1 MANFKKV
8 LLILL
13 ILMMANSTNSQ
24 QEINKLPKLYPGRE
38 MKVLTKH
45 IALDLKFDW
54 QKKQAYG
61 SASITVQPVTA
72 LDNFTLDAALMTVNS
87 IRLST
92 GEAVKFDY
100 SGGESNDNLKIYFNR
115 VYEAGE
121 DLTVVVDYR
130 TNWINKT
137 DPNNLWG
144 NNGKGLR
151 FSEPTSN
158 DPLRPREIW
167 SMSEP
172 EAARYWFPCIDA
184 PNYMR
189 TGEVKATVD
198 KGLIAVSN
206 GILVESVNN
215 SDGTKTF
222 HWKMDTPFP
231 NYYTSIVVGDF
242 IDIEQSYEDV
252 KLHNYGYPDERAD
265 IEASVVRLPDMVRFF
280 SEYTGVKYPF
290 TSYSQ
295 VFVQELPGGIENSTV
310 STITENMIDDFGTH
324 ADFFYLWDGQEAHV
338 LAGQWF
344 GSHIVPADWSHS
356 WLNESFARYFDGLYS
371 EYKNGHD
378 EFLLWNR
385 PFEIST
391 YLADWNSGIRRPI
404 VTQNFE
410 DPDVMT
416 RDNYSFVRG
425 SMVLH
430 MLRKQ
435 LGDEKFQAAIGNYLR
450 EFGGKMVTT
459 ADFQKAVNEAAGE
472 SMDWFFDQ
480 WVYKMGH
487 PVFEVT
493 QKFDEDESR
502 LILNVKQTQKPDPA
516 YEYPQA
522 EYFKGKMEIEID
534 GKVKTINIEP
544 KEINILTFDMPAQPK
559 YINFDYEG
567 TWIKEVT
574 FTKSLK
580 ELLQLAV
587 ESKDVSGRSW
597 AIAELVNIAGDEKTT
612 GKDKEKIYSAL
623 RKICLSDSYWR
634 MKFNALNQLQS
645 LIAPFWETAAID
657 LDKPTREM
665 LLKIIKN
672 EKSWLQAAAIRFLG
686 MTRDPQYADL
696 YISFLNDQSDRVV
709 GSAAASLGK
718 TKSSKAFDALA
729 NLVKRPSMKSQSLMS
744 ALNGLKELGDT
755 RAYDIA
761 YNSLADLKLRRW
773 RLPTPPVWD
782 YRIIAAQTISSLG
795 KSESAYLLV
804 FERFKASMNE
814 NDVQGIFNNILL
826 IIALADPRGQ
836 EAFDM
841 LKAKY
846 KDDPAIY
853 DAAIQQETSFKGVIK
868 Q

>member
-1 MANFKKV
+1 MAKLKKY
-8 LLILL
+8 LLIL
-13 ILMMANSTNSQ
+13 ILLMANSTNSQ
-24 QEINKLPKLYPGRE
+24 QEINKLPKIFPERIS
-38 MKVLTKH
+38 KVSIKN
-45 IALDLKFDW
+45 IALDLRFDW
-54 QKKQAYG
+54 QKRQAYG
-61 SASITVQPVTA
+61 TASITVTPVSA
-72 LDNFTLDAALMTVNS
+72 IDRFSLDAAFMEINS
-87 IRLST
+87 VRLGT
-92 GEAVKFDY
+92 GESLKFDY
-100 SGGESNDNLKIYFNR
+100 AGGESTDNLLILLNS

-121 DLTVVVDYR
+121 ALTVVIDYR
-130 TNWINKT
+130 TNWVNKT

-144 NNGKGLR
+144 SNGKGLR
-151 FSEPTSN
+151 FSGPTSN

-184 PNYMR
+184 PNYLR

-198 KGLIAVSN
+198 SGLIALSN
-206 GILVESVNN
+206 GILVESVSN
-215 SDGTKTF
+215 SDGTTTF
-222 HWKMDTPFP
+222 HWKMDKPFP
-231 NYYTSIVVGDF
+231 NYYTSIVVGNF
-242 IDIEQSYEDV
+242 IEIEQSYEDI

-265 IEASVVRLPDMVRFF
+265 IEASVVRLPDMVKFF

-290 TSYSQ
+290 SSYSQ
-295 VFVQELPGGIENSTV
+295 VFVQELPGGIENSTI
-310 STITENMIDDFGTH
+310 STITENMIDDYGTH

-385 PFEIST
+385 PFEITT

-404 VTQNFE
+404 VTKNFE
-410 DPDVMT
+410 NPDIMT

-435 LGDEKFQAAIGNYLR
+435 LGDEKFQAAIRNYLS

-459 ADFQKAVNEAAGE
+459 ADFQKCVNDAAGE
-472 SMDWFFDQ
+472 NMDWFFDQ

-493 QKFDEDESR
+493 QSYDEDQSR
-502 LILNVKQTQKPDPA
+502 LILNIKQTQKPDPA
-516 YEYPQA
+516 FEYPQA
-522 EYFKGKMEIEID
+522 DYFKGKMEIEID
-534 GKVKTINIEP
+534 GKVRTINIEP
-544 KEINILTFDMPAQPK
+544 KEKNTCSFEMPAKPK

-574 FTKSLK
+574 FTNSLK

-587 ESKDVSGRSW
+587 ESKDVSGRSR
-597 AIAELVNIAGDEKTT
+597 AITELVNIAGDEKTS
-612 GKDKEKIYSAL
+612 GKDKEKIFAAL
-623 RKICLSDSYWR
+623 RKICLSDAYWR
-634 MKFNALNQLQS
+634 IKFNALNQLQS

-665 LLKIIKN
+665 LLTLIKN
-672 EKSWLQAAAIRFLG
+672 ERSWFQAAALRFLG
-686 MTRDPQYADL
+686 MTRDPQYVDL
-696 YISFLNDQSDRVV
+696 YISYLNDQSDRVV

-718 TKSSKAFDALA
+718 TRSPEAFDALS
-729 NLVKRPSMKSQSLMS
+729 NLVNRPSMKSQSLMS
-744 ALNGLKELGDT
+744 ALNGLKELGDP
-755 RAYDIA
+755 RGYDIA
-761 YNSLADLKLRRW
+761 YNSLADLKLKRW

-782 YRIIAAQTISSLG
+782 FRIIAAQTIASLG
-795 KSESAYLLV
+795 KSESAFPLI
-804 FERFKASMNE
+804 FDRFKASMNE
-814 NDVQGIFNNILL
+814 NDVQGVFNNILL
-826 IIALADPRGQ
+826 LTALADPRGQ

-841 LKAKY
+841 LKVAY
-846 KDDPAIY
+846 KDDPVML
-853 DAAIQQETSFKGVIK
+853 DAVIQHESSFKTVIS